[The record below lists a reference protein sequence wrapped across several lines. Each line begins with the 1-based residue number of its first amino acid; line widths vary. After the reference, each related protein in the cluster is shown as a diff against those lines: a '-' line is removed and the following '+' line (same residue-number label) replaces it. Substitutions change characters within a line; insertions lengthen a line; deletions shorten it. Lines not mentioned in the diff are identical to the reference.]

1 MGSRPRR
8 PGDRAPHPRRSVRRT
23 PVRRTYKPSA
33 DDRSHRRVGSTRY
46 ESPREMVRLA
56 TGGPTTDPL
65 LAKGGYNQRGW
76 RESLVRAS
84 TRQRGDE
91 GALREGCVRRPASQ
105 GVGSVDGSNNCVFEV
120 QQLAPLRG
128 KGGQGQ
134 GDAGCR
140 LEGGTGKTLGW
151 RGRKRQRRPGWRLA
165 HAGSH
170 ETLAE
175 LGCRPTVM
183 CGVL

>member
-84 TRQRGDE
+84 TRQRGMRARSAR
-91 GALREGCVRRPASQ
+91 GASAGLPRKGWDRLTVPTTASSRSSSSLPSGERAAKGRETRGAALKGARARRS
-105 GVGSVDGSNNCVFEV
+105 VGGAV
-120 QQLAPLRG
+120 
-128 KGGQGQ
+128 KGN
-134 GDAGCR
+134 AGR
-140 LEGGTGKTLGW
+140 AGGW
-151 RGRKRQRRPGWRLA
+151 RMRALMRRSLSWAAAR
-165 HAGSH
+165 
-170 ETLAE
+170 
-175 LGCRPTVM
+175 R
-183 CGVL
+183 

>member
-23 PVRRTYKPSA
+23 PVRRAYKPSA

-46 ESPREMVRLA
+46 ESPRETVHLA
-56 TGGPTTDPL
+56 TGGPTTDPF
-65 LAKGGYNQRGW
+65 LAKDGFNQRGW

-84 TRQRGDE
+84 TRQRGTRARSAR
-91 GALREGCVRRPASQ
+91 GASAGLPRKGWDP
-105 GVGSVDGSNNCVFEV
+105 VDDSNNCVFEV
-120 QQLAPLRG
+120 RRLVPLRG
-128 KGGQGQ
+128 SGGQGQ
-134 GDAGCR
+134 GGAGCR
-140 LEGGTGKTLGW
+140 LRGGTGKTLGP
-151 RGRKRQRRPGWRLA
+151 RSRKRQRGPGWQLA